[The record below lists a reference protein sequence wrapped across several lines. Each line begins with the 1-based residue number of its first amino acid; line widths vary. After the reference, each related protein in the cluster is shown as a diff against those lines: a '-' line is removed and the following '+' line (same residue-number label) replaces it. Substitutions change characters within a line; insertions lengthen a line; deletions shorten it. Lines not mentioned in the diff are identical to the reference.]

1 MSLLSVLLNIM
12 RKLFLAIKS
21 IYYLVQLLTIG
32 SIVMD
37 GEMLN
42 ITSKKMEGIDSYEVQ
57 MIFEPSNCKIAK
69 KIFRTL

>member
-69 KIFRTL
+69 KIFRTF

>member
-1 MSLLSVLLNIM
+1 
-12 RKLFLAIKS
+12 
-21 IYYLVQLLTIG
+21 
-32 SIVMD
+32 MD

-69 KIFRTL
+69 KIFRTF

>member
-57 MIFEPSNCKIAK
+57 MIF
-69 KIFRTL
+69 